1 MRIAPRVHHFNHI
14 VPKWGA
20 RTLSVFP
27 GAIDH
32 WQPKHCSSCELGW
45 EELQG
50 LHTSLSRGFT
60 LNHTRMLMSGLVK
73 NDRFLQHPILGQ
85 KTHLTNEEV

>member
-20 RTLSVFP
+20 RTFSVFP
-27 GAIDH
+27 GAINH
-32 WQPKHCSSCELGW
+32 WQPKHCSSSELGW

-60 LNHTRMLMSGLVK
+60 LNHNPYADVRTGEK
-73 NDRFLQHPILGQ
+73 
-85 KTHLTNEEV
+85 